1 MPCEPPTIAGIQ
13 GKKFIESYVN
23 KLSFKKQEDIMKK
36 ILKMVLVMLIF
47 SVTLVLSSSCAKKAA
62 NETSNR
68 LEEII
73 YRGYI
78 EVATEPY
85 FAPNEFIDPT
95 KSGSEQYVGS
105 DIELARYIADKLG
118 VELKIVPLEFTAVLS
133 SITEGKYDLA
143 ISALAYTPARAEA
156 MIMSKGYYFSEDS
169 PGYGLLIRKEDEK
182 IIKSA
187 KDLADK
193 TVVAQSGSLQE
204 LFANEQI
211 PEYKELKR
219 VSATTDG
226 ILMVEEK
233 KADSCV
239 VAKSMA
245 QLYIDA
251 NPGSGLSI
259 VENFEFEVDK
269 SLDGTRIGIPLS
281 EDELAEKI
289 NEIIDEVVKSGQ
301 YEQWYKEY
309 TEYAKKLGL

>member
-1 MPCEPPTIAGIQ
+1 
-13 GKKFIESYVN
+13 
-23 KLSFKKQEDIMKK
+23 
-36 ILKMVLVMLIF
+36 
-47 SVTLVLSSSCAKKAA
+47 
-62 NETSNR
+62 
-68 LEEII
+68 
-73 YRGYI
+73 
-78 EVATEPY
+78 
-85 FAPNEFIDPT
+85 
-95 KSGSEQYVGS
+95 
-105 DIELARYIADKLG
+105 
-118 VELKIVPLEFTAVLS
+118 
-133 SITEGKYDLA
+133 
-143 ISALAYTPARAEA
+143 
-156 MIMSKGYYFSEDS
+156 MSKGYYFSEDS
-169 PGYGLLIRKEDEK
+169 PGYGLLIRKEDENL
-182 IIKSA
+182 IKNA
-187 KDLADK
+187 EDLADK
-193 TVVAQSGSLQE
+193 TVVAQSGSMQE

-259 VENFEFEVDK
+259 VENFEFKEDK

-281 EDELAEKI
+281 EDALAEKI
-289 NEIIDEVVKSGQ
+289 NEIIDEVVSSGQ

>member
-1 MPCEPPTIAGIQ
+1 
-13 GKKFIESYVN
+13 
-23 KLSFKKQEDIMKK
+23 MKK
-36 ILKMVLVMLIF
+36 VFKMVLVMLII
-47 SVTLVLSSSCAKKAA
+47 SVTLVLSGGCAKKAA
-62 NETSNR
+62 NETNNR

-73 YRGYI
+73 NRGYI
-78 EVATEPY
+78 EVVTEPY

-118 VELKIVPLEFTAVLS
+118 VELKIIPLEFTAVLS

-169 PGYGLLIRKEDEK
+169 PGYGLLIRKEDENL
-182 IIKSA
+182 IKNA
-187 KDLADK
+187 EDLADK
-193 TVVAQSGSLQE
+193 TVVAQSGSMQE

-259 VENFEFEVDK
+259 VENFEFKEDK

-281 EDELAEKI
+281 EDALAEKI
-289 NEIIDEVVKSGQ
+289 NEIIDEVVSSGQ

>member
-1 MPCEPPTIAGIQ
+1 
-13 GKKFIESYVN
+13 
-23 KLSFKKQEDIMKK
+23 MKNFFRM
-36 ILKMVLVMLIF
+36 ILVMLIF
-47 SVTLVLSSSCAKKAA
+47 SVTLVLSSGCTKKAA
-62 NETSNR
+62 NETNNR

-73 YRGYI
+73 NRGYI

-118 VELKIVPLEFTAVLS
+118 VELKIIPLEFTAVLS

-156 MIMSKGYYFSEDS
+156 MIMSKGYYFSENS
-169 PGYGLLIRKEDEK
+169 PGYGLLIRKEDEN
-182 IIKSA
+182 IIRNSE
-187 KDLADK
+187 DLADK

-251 NPGSGLSI
+251 NPGSGLWI
-259 VENFEFEVDK
+259 VEDFEFKVDK
-269 SLDGTRIGIPLS
+269 SLDGTRIGIPLG
-281 EDELAEKI
+281 EDKLEEKI
-289 NEIIDEVVKSGQ
+289 NEIIDEVVSSGQ